1 MSLDQEALLIV
12 ARDLLQR
19 PARATAG
26 LWPRATALVTRQALE
41 AALDSFWT
49 KRAPEVAQ
57 AATHA
62 QLLCLRRYL
71 GDEHLAGRVAWA
83 WASLSRACHHHAYD
97 MPPSSTELAGWIEV
111 VEDFGEKVG

>member
-1 MSLDQEALLIV
+1 MSLDHASLLVV
-12 ARDLLQR
+12 ARDLLHR

-26 LWPRATALVTRQALE
+26 LWPRATALMIRQALE
-41 AALDSFWT
+41 ATLNEFWQT
-49 KRAPEVAQ
+49 HAPEVSQ

-71 GDEHLAGRVAWA
+71 GDEHLAGRVAWT

-111 VEDFGEKVG
+111 VEEFGEKAV